1 MKKLILIFGLIFSTL
16 SAQDKVPNMR
26 LKMINGKYAK
36 LYDFL
41 KDGPM
46 IIDFWATW
54 CEPCKKQMRYL
65 DLFYNHFKPTKMVL
79 VDPWKYETEHIYQ
92 KSWFGGSEMVFIGQ
106 SKQDKIYEDVKNMFK
121 KEIDEKT
128 IEIFRGNSD
137 KFFKLNN
144 VFFDLI
150 YIDGNHLY
158 DFIKKDLINS
168 IKFINQNGLIVC
180 DDYNSVGWWKNGVTI
195 AVNEILTKNNIKLL
209 NYKEALITQQAVL
222 KKKS

>member
-1 MKKLILIFGLIFSTL
+1 MNKLNEVFNRVKIISNYKKDIISILELGTHKGEF
-16 SAQDKVPNMR
+16 
-26 LKMINGKYAK
+26 AK
-36 LYDFL
+36 EL
-41 KDGPM
+41 
-46 IIDFWATW
+46 
-54 CEPCKKQMRYL
+54 
-65 DLFYNHFKPTKMVL
+65 YNHFKPTKMVL

-137 KFFKLNN
+137 EFFKLNN

-158 DFIKKDLINS
+158 DFIKKDFNKIYHQKDFTITHSLKYFKKTGN
-168 IKFINQNGLIVC
+168 
-180 DDYNSVGWWKNGVTI
+180 WKSLL
-195 AVNEILTKNNIKLL
+195 LTNLEKKYLENNIDEFELKR
-209 NYKEALITQQAVL
+209 NYNFADDLAIIT
-222 KKKS
+222 KIK